1 MVVVVRR
8 HHCSQCDCNNHR
20 VLTLLFEPEFDLLA
34 TTEKYWF
41 LPSLNLNKI
50 RNVSTLLPTCH
61 ERWVGVG
68 GSVWVKLALIISH
81 YFLSFR
87 PHPQLWGHL
96 TQFEWRRLRGAKD
109 HKQLVF
115 TVCDNKFQPLV
126 LCDFNWTPPGRVNFN
141 VARMQFNPPTR
152 RAGKITALLHF
163 TLCWFLL
170 NVKCDYFYF

>member
-8 HHCSQCDCNNHR
+8 HHRSQCDCNNHR
-20 VLTLLFEPEFDLLA
+20 VLTLLFEPEFGNNRKILILA
-34 TTEKYWF
+34 QPELKQNSKRVHF
-41 LPSLNLNKI
+41 VAHLP
-50 RNVSTLLPTCH
+50 
-61 ERWVGVG
+61 WMVGGGWG

-126 LCDFNWTPPGRVNFN
+126 LCDFNWTPPGRVHFN

-163 TLCWFLL
+163 TLC
-170 NVKCDYFYF
+170 